1 MPASLHTL
9 PAADAPERTSFA
21 ERVGKAEA
29 AAATTLAAAQP
40 LEETIGVGEYRA
52 YGYLPAAVA
61 ERLEL
66 RWWMAGTTLP
76 QGTDV
81 KYRMIGRID
90 FLGDDQLYLVM
101 LDRSIIQ
108 IEGRNLGQLRQK
120 IRRETA
126 TFVQCCHPDRAA
138 AVPADQCCITKIA
151 LL

>member
-9 PAADAPERTSFA
+9 PAADTPDRASFA

-29 AAATTLAAAQP
+29 AATTAAVLP
-40 LEETIGVGEYRA
+40 LEETVGAGEYRA
-52 YGYLPAAVA
+52 FGYLPAAVA

-66 RWWMAGTTLP
+66 RWWMNGTTLP

-138 AVPADQCCITKIA
+138 DVPGDHCCITRIA